1 MHQLH
6 APPSPCTLSPQ
17 RGRGGKGL
25 RRLNG
30 ASPSKLVG
38 GAGLEP
44 PAVGRRDPRLPI
56 AAGAPKG
63 ILRRGSLLGGPI
75 PSESSPYHPGG
86 LTSPHIPPEVAGSF
100 PNYTPAWQGP
110 SNNKLRGTLP
120 RWWAVLD
127 LNQRPHAC
135 EACALTTELTARL
148 NELY

>member
-63 ILRRGSLLGGPI
+63 ILRRGSLLGGAI
-75 PSESSPYHPGG
+75 PSESSPYQPGG

-100 PNYTPAWQGP
+100 STHTPA
-110 SNNKLRGTLP
+110 RRCP
-120 RWWAVLD
+120 R
-127 LNQRPHAC
+127 
-135 EACALTTELTARL
+135 TTTAKGISSL
-148 NELY
+148 VGGAGLEPATSCV